1 MSSGDDSYAD
11 DSVLGEGNHDNSNN
25 TFNPCRNSVVSSL
38 DVDSES
44 SPTNNYEDTE
54 QDEAIAQALQ
64 EEFRR
69 EVEQYAQ
76 RRSEAS
82 RNAWLD
88 IHSLFTPSSSSNTI
102 NQGNVQSNR
111 MSVSSSS
118 NGNENNI
125 PSSNT
130 SSSRYTANYSK
141 SAYKAQTNTT
151 PDTSLTE
158 SSSPD
163 ISFEYEDSR
172 TIDLDA
178 AFDTYTGPYDNSSYI
193 LDDLQRTHSQ
203 TSRHNQGH
211 VMSDSIYLDDVSR
224 DEALARRLEQE
235 MRDEELA
242 TNLAN
247 LNSASAGFALEEGPR
262 PPNGIIV
269 GRDPRS
275 NANHARSTV
284 RGVPGNLHSLDS
296 LHSAGSDGFVDSPS
310 SVQHASRHRS
320 RTQPSS
326 HQQPPQSR
334 TPLCQTKLC
343 HYSLRLLLAAVV
355 AALSFLIFLMV
366 FGPKSNNDSLDPSSW
381 LPGWP
386 DSDPNLGSVGE
397 NNVWDMRGE
406 YRGLTLQVLN
416 NLDAESHW
424 NEFFEAAVS
433 DWDNGDPDA
442 VTLYVRQGG
451 DYDPECRAIRRA
463 MKVCNGN
470 YGPTDWRGVNQ
481 ILLQDEYIITSLAKM
496 NDYYLEGTTKA
507 QKQYTMCHE
516 LGHGLG
522 LGHTDENFHNRD
534 LGNCMDY
541 TERPQNNM
549 HPDESNF
556 ETLVGLYGN
565 VDGTSVRVAK
575 DALPP
580 DNQRKLKEER
590 TLVEFE
596 YYAGFLAESIEVAGR
611 ETLEHPGSKRGW
623 RMLHQNESAEVHERN
638 LGNGYTIRT
647 TVLLA

>member
-1 MSSGDDSYAD
+1 MSSSDDSYAD
-11 DSVLGEGNHDNSNN
+11 DTVLGGGSHGND
-25 TFNPCRNSVVSSL
+25 RNSSNRNRSSL
-38 DVDSES
+38 DS
-44 SPTNNYEDTE
+44 SLAFEGDFGPTNNHQDTE
-54 QDEAIAQALQ
+54 QDEAIAEALQ

-76 RRSEAS
+76 SRSEAS
-82 RNAWLD
+82 RNAWLN
-88 IHSLFTPSSSSNTI
+88 IHSLFTPSGSSNS
-102 NQGNVQSNR
+102 NSNNNNNNHEGNAPSAE
-111 MSVSSSS
+111 
-118 NGNENNI
+118 NENDV
-125 PSSNT
+125 NT
-130 SSSRYTANYSK
+130 SSSKYTPNSLKSK
-141 SAYKAQTNTT
+141 YKTQSNAT
-151 PDTSLTE
+151 PDTSITE

-163 ISFEYEDSR
+163 ISFEYDDSR

-178 AFDTYTGPYDNSSYI
+178 AFDTYSGPYDQSTYI
-193 LDDLQRTHSQ
+193 LDDLQRTYSH
-203 TSRHNQGH
+203 GH
-211 VMSDSIYLDDVSR
+211 VTSNSFHMEDVSG
-224 DEALARRLEQE
+224 DEALARKLEQE
-235 MRDEELA
+235 MRDEEMA

-247 LNSASAGFALEEGPR
+247 LNSASAGFSLQDPRR

-275 NANHARSTV
+275 NANRTRSTT
-284 RGVPGNLHSLDS
+284 RGLPGNLNSLDS
-296 LHSAGSDGFVDSPS
+296 LHSNSSDGFLDSPS
-310 SVQHASRHRS
+310 TRHASRHRS
-320 RTQPSS
+320 HSQSSSPPPPPS
-326 HQQPPQSR
+326 Q

-366 FGPKSNNDSLDPSSW
+366 FGPKTKNESLDPASW

-496 NDYYLEGTTKA
+496 NDYYLEGTTNA

-575 DALPP
+575 DAVPP
-580 DNQRKLKEER
+580 DDRRVLKEER
-590 TLVEFE
+590 VLEEEFE
-596 YYAGFLAESIEVAGR
+596 YYAGLLAEPIEVAGR
-611 ETLEHPGSKRGW
+611 ESRKHPESGRGW
-623 RMLHQNESAEVHERN
+623 RMLHQSELAEIHERD
-638 LGNGYTIRT
+638 LGNGYAIRT